1 MRSSSTDAWW
11 RRAPEGRG
19 TWVRLAVLL
28 VIAALLL
35 VAPAVEST
43 TALLTDT
50 TQATTVVSTLPE
62 FGDDTVDGGGA
73 DAG

>member
-1 MRSSSTDAWW
+1 MRSSSTDPWW

-19 TWVRLAVLL
+19 TWVRLGVLL
-28 VIAALLL
+28 AIAVLLL

-50 TQATTVVSTLPE
+50 TRATTVVSTLSE
-62 FGDDTVDGGGA
+62 FPA